1 MSFGIALSGLNA
13 AQQDLNV
20 TANNIAN
27 SSTTGFKQSRAEF
40 ADMFAV
46 SPYGVNRNATG
57 NGVKVAAVSQQFTQ
71 GNINTTNNSMDLAL
85 SGQGFFVLERRRL
98 DGVQPRRRVPAEQ
111 RRLCREQSGAA
122 LAGVSGL

>member
-40 ADMFAV
+40 ADLFAV
-46 SPYGVNRNATG
+46 
-57 NGVKVAAVSQQFTQ
+57 
-71 GNINTTNNSMDLAL
+71 
-85 SGQGFFVLERRRL
+85 
-98 DGVQPRRRVPAEQ
+98 
-111 RRLCREQSGAA
+111 
-122 LAGVSGL
+122 